1 VADDATGT
9 VTMTLAQP
17 WGPFL
22 GTIANGWGSIM
33 DKEWVIEKGGWDG
46 SCDTWQNYYGM
57 VSADDPFTTIANGT
71 GPFKLDYWT
80 QGEEVSLLRNDNY
93 WGTPAALKQVLI
105 KDVPEFGT
113 RFAALKAGDADVI
126 AVPRENATQV
136 DPMVS
141 VAKFYDAETNKYLDD
156 QNICTIDTTILGKGR
171 FEVCAEANDRPL
183 RLYYG
188 LPALSQDVLL
198 FTFLVE

>member
-1 VADDATGT
+1 
-9 VTMTLAQP
+9 
-17 WGPFL
+17 
-22 GTIANGWGSIM
+22 
-33 DKEWVIEKGGWDG
+33 
-46 SCDTWQNYYGM
+46 M

-80 QGEEVSLLRNDNY
+80 QGEEVSLVRNDNY
-93 WGTPAALKQVLI
+93 WRDPAALKQVLI

-126 AVPRENATQV
+126 AVTRENATQV
-136 DPMVS
+136 DTMVS
-141 VAKFYDAETNKYLDD
+141 VAKFYDAETNKYLED
-156 QNICTIDTTILGKGR
+156 QNICNVNTEVRGKER

-188 LPALSQDVLL
+188 LPSLTQDVLL